1 MCGESGSIR
10 DLDYVLW
17 EVPLSV
23 LVQLVHVKL
32 RARDVWTI
40 EPLPPIAPQA
50 QQTLA
55 RVASTNAEIQW

>member
-10 DLDYVLW
+10 DLEYVLW

-40 EPLPPIAPQA
+40 ELLPPIAPQA

-55 RVASTNAEIQW
+55 RVAAASTTVQW

>member
-1 MCGESGSIR
+1 M
-10 DLDYVLW
+10 
-17 EVPLSV
+17 PLSI

-50 QQTLA
+50 EQTLA
-55 RVASTNAEIQW
+55 SVLSTTSQVQW